1 MSKVKSLVNSV
12 ENSRKS
18 YIQTI
23 GQLSKEVTNHKPN
36 ESSWNIVEITEHLY
50 WAEFLGVAVMAK
62 VLNEILDG
70 KRELKYD
77 SKNKEL
83 TIERVV
89 ELTWNQKEEVPDIA
103 APRVRGSIRFW
114 INSMISLKGILSE
127 FTSNLNDDMLR
138 IIAHAHPIS
147 GELDFQQRLEFLRF
161 HIDRHHLQAKR
172 NIKNFKELE

>member
-12 ENSRKS
+12 EISRKS

-23 GQLSKEVTNHKPN
+23 GQLSKEITNHKPN

-50 WAEFLGVAVMAK
+50 WAEFLGIAVMAK
-62 VLNEILDG
+62 VLNEILEG
-70 KRELKYD
+70 KREFKYE

-83 TIERVV
+83 TIEKVV
-89 ELTWNQKEEVPDIA
+89 ELTWNQKEQVPDIA
-103 APRVRGSIRFW
+103 APRVGGSISFW
-114 INSMISLKGILSE
+114 INSLVSLNSILTE
-127 FTSNLNDDMLR
+127 FTNYLTDDMLR
-138 IIAHAHPIS
+138 VIAHAHPIS

-172 NIKNFKELE
+172 TIKDFKQLN

>member
-1 MSKVKSLVNSV
+1 MSIVKTLLSSI
-12 ENSRKS
+12 EFSRDN

-23 GQLSKEVTNHKPN
+23 GDLSEEITNYKPN

-62 VLNEILDG
+62 VLNEILEG
-70 KRELKYD
+70 KRELKYE
-77 SKNKEL
+77 SKNKGL

-89 ELTWNQKEEVPDIA
+89 ELTWNQKEKVPDIA

-114 INSMISLKGILSE
+114 ISSMIGLKGILSE
-127 FTSNLNDDMLR
+127 FTSNLTDDMLR
-138 IIAHAHPIS
+138 VIAHAHPIS

-161 HIDRHHLQAKR
+161 HIDRHHLQAKK
-172 NIKNFKELE
+172 NIKYFKKLK

>member
-62 VLNEILDG
+62 VLNEILEG
-70 KRELKYD
+70 KRELKYE
-77 SKNKEL
+77 SKNKGL
-83 TIERVV
+83 KIEKVV
-89 ELTWNQKEEVPDIA
+89 ELTWNRKEQVPDIA
-103 APRVRGSIRFW
+103 APRVGGSISFW
-114 INSMISLKGILSE
+114 INSFISLKDILKE
-127 FTSNLNDDMLR
+127 FTHNLTDDMLR
-138 IIAHAHPIS
+138 VIAHAHPIS

-172 NIKNFKELE
+172 NTKDFKQLN

>member
-12 ENSRKS
+12 EISRKS

-62 VLNEILDG
+62 VLKEILEG
-70 KRELKYD
+70 KRELKYE
-77 SKNKEL
+77 SKNKGL

-89 ELTWNQKEEVPDIA
+89 ELTWNQKEQVPDIA
-103 APRVRGSIRFW
+103 APRVGGSISFW
-114 INSMISLKGILSE
+114 KNSFVSLKGILSE

-138 IIAHAHPIS
+138 VIAHAHPIS

-161 HIDRHHLQAKR
+161 HIDRHHLQAKK
-172 NIKNFKELE
+172 NIEELK

>member
-12 ENSRKS
+12 EISRKS

-23 GQLSKEVTNHKPN
+23 GQLSNEITNHKPN

-50 WAEFLGVAVMAK
+50 WAEFLGIAVMAK
-62 VLNEILDG
+62 VLNEILEG
-70 KRELKYD
+70 KRELKYE

-83 TIERVV
+83 TIEKVV
-89 ELTWNQKEEVPDIA
+89 ELTWNRKEQVPDIA
-103 APRVRGSIRFW
+103 APRVGGSISFW
-114 INSMISLKGILSE
+114 INSFISLKDILKE
-127 FTSNLNDDMLR
+127 FTHNLTDDMLR
-138 IIAHAHPIS
+138 VIAHAHPIS

-172 NIKNFKELE
+172 NTKDFKQLN